1 MAKAGLSQPIYTQL
15 SERIL
20 RWDYLPG
27 HRFTEDGL
35 CKEFGVSRSP
45 VREALNT
52 LAENGLIEKRHG
64 HGYSVKLLNFVEI
77 NELYDVRIA
86 LETYVIETICRVGVD
101 DKHLEELTSFWSNI
115 QSQLPEM
122 AKAVAAAD
130 EEFHETLARLTGNTT
145 LVSTLKSVDRRI
157 HFVRLADITTEERVR
172 TTRLEHLELLA
183 AIRDRDATRAREVLR
198 KNIEG
203 GRSSV
208 ERAIR
213 DALAHA
219 YHARD

>member
-1 MAKAGLSQPIYTQL
+1 MAKTSLSQPIYARL

-27 HRFTEDGL
+27 HRFTEEGL
-35 CKEFGVSRSP
+35 CKEFSVSRSP

-52 LAENGLIEKRHG
+52 LAENGLIEKKPG

-77 NELYDVRIA
+77 NELYDVRLA
-86 LETYVIETICRVGVD
+86 LETYVIELICRTGAG
-101 DKHLEELTSFWSNI
+101 DKRLEELRAFWSDI
-115 QSQLPEM
+115 HSRLPET
-122 AKAVAAAD
+122 AKNVAAAD
-130 EEFHETLARLTGNTT
+130 EEFHETLARLTRNQT
-145 LVSTLKSVDRRI
+145 LASTLKTIDRRI

-172 TTRLEHLELLA
+172 TTCLEHLELLD
-183 AIRDRDATRAREVLR
+183 AIREGDESRARAVLR
-198 KNIEG
+198 KNIDG

-208 ERAIR
+208 ERAIK

-219 YHARD
+219 YHTRE